1 MPSDKKRINLTIPD
15 ELYVRLQAYKN
26 EQGIS
31 SDASAC
37 LQLIVQQ
44 LNGLEQSK
52 AMLRLINNCSVEQ
65 LNKLSMEGLTL
76 TKSVLERSRKGAVA
90 PREETR
96 EQLAAQPQS
105 GSREQPGKRYGGAAT
120 LTRCKRRF
128 QPRDTVRCLPV
139 SADAA
144 LERLTLP
151 LRAPRH
157 RRSRCACQRYSITLW
172 QLRDLCNH

>member
-76 TKSVLERSRKGAVA
+76 TKSVLEKEQKKEQPPKLYDLTTLQREANRLFGYKAARVNSRASAAEVLRHSLVA
-90 PREETR
+90 N
-96 EQLAAQPQS
+96 AAS
-105 GSREQPGKRYGGAAT
+105 SRETP
-120 LTRCKRRF
+120 C
-128 QPRDTVRCLPV
+128 VVCL
-139 SADAA
+139 
-144 LERLTLP
+144 
-151 LRAPRH
+151 
-157 RRSRCACQRYSITLW
+157 
-172 QLRDLCNH
+172 

>member
-1 MPSDKKRINLTIPD
+1 MPSDKMRVNLTIPD
-15 ELYVRLQAYKN
+15 ELYARLQAYKD

-76 TKSVLERSRKGAVA
+76 TKSVLEK
-90 PREETR
+90 
-96 EQLAAQPQS
+96 EQEKKQ
-105 GSREQPGKRYGGAAT
+105 
-120 LTRCKRRF
+120 
-128 QPRDTVRCLPV
+128 
-139 SADAA
+139 
-144 LERLTLP
+144 
-151 LRAPRH
+151 
-157 RRSRCACQRYSITLW
+157 
-172 QLRDLCNH
+172 

>member
-76 TKSVLERSRKGAVA
+76 TKAVLEK
-90 PREETR
+90 
-96 EQLAAQPQS
+96 EQKK
-105 GSREQPGKRYGGAAT
+105 EQ
-120 LTRCKRRF
+120 
-128 QPRDTVRCLPV
+128 
-139 SADAA
+139 
-144 LERLTLP
+144 
-151 LRAPRH
+151 
-157 RRSRCACQRYSITLW
+157 
-172 QLRDLCNH
+172 

>member
-76 TKSVLERSRKGAVA
+76 TKSRRRGSNLRRSRKAARVNSRASATEVLRHSLVA
-90 PREETR
+90 N
-96 EQLAAQPQS
+96 AAS
-105 GSREQPGKRYGGAAT
+105 SRETP
-120 LTRCKRRF
+120 C
-128 QPRDTVRCLPV
+128 VVCL
-139 SADAA
+139 
-144 LERLTLP
+144 
-151 LRAPRH
+151 
-157 RRSRCACQRYSITLW
+157 
-172 QLRDLCNH
+172 

>member
-65 LNKLSMEGLTL
+65 LNNLSMEGLTL
-76 TKSVLERSRKGAVA
+76 TKSVLEK
-90 PREETR
+90 
-96 EQLAAQPQS
+96 EQKK
-105 GSREQPGKRYGGAAT
+105 EQ
-120 LTRCKRRF
+120 
-128 QPRDTVRCLPV
+128 
-139 SADAA
+139 
-144 LERLTLP
+144 
-151 LRAPRH
+151 
-157 RRSRCACQRYSITLW
+157 
-172 QLRDLCNH
+172 

>member
-1 MPSDKKRINLTIPD
+1 MPSGKKRINLTIPD

-76 TKSVLERSRKGAVA
+76 TKSVLEK
-90 PREETR
+90 
-96 EQLAAQPQS
+96 EQKK
-105 GSREQPGKRYGGAAT
+105 EQ
-120 LTRCKRRF
+120 
-128 QPRDTVRCLPV
+128 
-139 SADAA
+139 
-144 LERLTLP
+144 
-151 LRAPRH
+151 
-157 RRSRCACQRYSITLW
+157 
-172 QLRDLCNH
+172 

>member
-1 MPSDKKRINLTIPD
+1 MPSGKKRINLTIPD
-15 ELYVRLQAYKN
+15 ELYARLQAYKD

-76 TKSVLERSRKGAVA
+76 TKSVLEK
-90 PREETR
+90 
-96 EQLAAQPQS
+96 EQ
-105 GSREQPGKRYGGAAT
+105 EK
-120 LTRCKRRF
+120 K
-128 QPRDTVRCLPV
+128 
-139 SADAA
+139 
-144 LERLTLP
+144 
-151 LRAPRH
+151 
-157 RRSRCACQRYSITLW
+157 
-172 QLRDLCNH
+172 

>member
-76 TKSVLERSRKGAVA
+76 TNSVLEK
-90 PREETR
+90 
-96 EQLAAQPQS
+96 EQKK
-105 GSREQPGKRYGGAAT
+105 EQ
-120 LTRCKRRF
+120 
-128 QPRDTVRCLPV
+128 
-139 SADAA
+139 
-144 LERLTLP
+144 
-151 LRAPRH
+151 
-157 RRSRCACQRYSITLW
+157 
-172 QLRDLCNH
+172 

>member
-52 AMLRLINNCSVEQ
+52 AMLRLINNCSVE
-65 LNKLSMEGLTL
+65 LPARRRGSNLR
-76 TKSVLERSRKGAVA
+76 RSRKAARVNSRASAAEVLRHSLVA
-90 PREETR
+90 N
-96 EQLAAQPQS
+96 AAS
-105 GSREQPGKRYGGAAT
+105 SRETP
-120 LTRCKRRF
+120 C
-128 QPRDTVRCLPV
+128 VVCL
-139 SADAA
+139 
-144 LERLTLP
+144 
-151 LRAPRH
+151 
-157 RRSRCACQRYSITLW
+157 
-172 QLRDLCNH
+172 

>member
-52 AMLRLINNCSVEQ
+52 AMLRLIYNCSVEQ

-76 TKSVLERSRKGAVA
+76 TKSVLEK
-90 PREETR
+90 
-96 EQLAAQPQS
+96 EQKK
-105 GSREQPGKRYGGAAT
+105 EQ
-120 LTRCKRRF
+120 
-128 QPRDTVRCLPV
+128 
-139 SADAA
+139 
-144 LERLTLP
+144 
-151 LRAPRH
+151 
-157 RRSRCACQRYSITLW
+157 
-172 QLRDLCNH
+172 

>member
-44 LNGLEQSK
+44 LNGLEESK

-76 TKSVLERSRKGAVA
+76 TKSVLEK
-90 PREETR
+90 
-96 EQLAAQPQS
+96 EQKK
-105 GSREQPGKRYGGAAT
+105 EQ
-120 LTRCKRRF
+120 
-128 QPRDTVRCLPV
+128 
-139 SADAA
+139 
-144 LERLTLP
+144 
-151 LRAPRH
+151 
-157 RRSRCACQRYSITLW
+157 
-172 QLRDLCNH
+172 

>member
-1 MPSDKKRINLTIPD
+1 MPSDKKRVNLTIPD
-15 ELYVRLQAYKN
+15 ELYARLQAYKD

-76 TKSVLERSRKGAVA
+76 TKSVLEK
-90 PREETR
+90 
-96 EQLAAQPQS
+96 EQEKKQ
-105 GSREQPGKRYGGAAT
+105 
-120 LTRCKRRF
+120 
-128 QPRDTVRCLPV
+128 
-139 SADAA
+139 
-144 LERLTLP
+144 
-151 LRAPRH
+151 
-157 RRSRCACQRYSITLW
+157 
-172 QLRDLCNH
+172 

>member
-1 MPSDKKRINLTIPD
+1 MPSDKKRVNLTIPD
-15 ELYVRLQAYKN
+15 ELYARLQAYKD

-76 TKSVLERSRKGAVA
+76 TKSVLEKKQ
-90 PREETR
+90 EKK
-96 EQLAAQPQS
+96 Q
-105 GSREQPGKRYGGAAT
+105 
-120 LTRCKRRF
+120 
-128 QPRDTVRCLPV
+128 
-139 SADAA
+139 
-144 LERLTLP
+144 
-151 LRAPRH
+151 
-157 RRSRCACQRYSITLW
+157 
-172 QLRDLCNH
+172 

>member
-65 LNKLSMEGLTL
+65 LNKLSMDGLTL
-76 TKSVLERSRKGAVA
+76 TKSVLEK
-90 PREETR
+90 
-96 EQLAAQPQS
+96 EQKK
-105 GSREQPGKRYGGAAT
+105 EQ
-120 LTRCKRRF
+120 
-128 QPRDTVRCLPV
+128 
-139 SADAA
+139 
-144 LERLTLP
+144 
-151 LRAPRH
+151 
-157 RRSRCACQRYSITLW
+157 
-172 QLRDLCNH
+172 

>member
-52 AMLRLINNCSVEQ
+52 AKLRLINNCSVEQ

-76 TKSVLERSRKGAVA
+76 TKSVLEK
-90 PREETR
+90 
-96 EQLAAQPQS
+96 EQKK
-105 GSREQPGKRYGGAAT
+105 EQ
-120 LTRCKRRF
+120 
-128 QPRDTVRCLPV
+128 
-139 SADAA
+139 
-144 LERLTLP
+144 
-151 LRAPRH
+151 
-157 RRSRCACQRYSITLW
+157 
-172 QLRDLCNH
+172 

>member
-1 MPSDKKRINLTIPD
+1 MPSDKKRINLTFPD
-15 ELYVRLQAYKN
+15 ELYVRLQTYKN

-76 TKSVLERSRKGAVA
+76 TKSVLEK
-90 PREETR
+90 
-96 EQLAAQPQS
+96 EQ
-105 GSREQPGKRYGGAAT
+105 
-120 LTRCKRRF
+120 
-128 QPRDTVRCLPV
+128 
-139 SADAA
+139 
-144 LERLTLP
+144 
-151 LRAPRH
+151 
-157 RRSRCACQRYSITLW
+157 
-172 QLRDLCNH
+172 

>member
-1 MPSDKKRINLTIPD
+1 MPSDKKRVNLTIPD
-15 ELYVRLQAYKN
+15 ELYARLQAYKD

-76 TKSVLERSRKGAVA
+76 TKSVLEKE
-90 PREETR
+90 RE
-96 EQLAAQPQS
+96 
-105 GSREQPGKRYGGAAT
+105 K
-120 LTRCKRRF
+120 K
-128 QPRDTVRCLPV
+128 
-139 SADAA
+139 
-144 LERLTLP
+144 
-151 LRAPRH
+151 
-157 RRSRCACQRYSITLW
+157 
-172 QLRDLCNH
+172 

>member
-52 AMLRLINNCSVEQ
+52 AMLRLVNNCSVEQ

-76 TKSVLERSRKGAVA
+76 TKSVLEK
-90 PREETR
+90 
-96 EQLAAQPQS
+96 EQKK
-105 GSREQPGKRYGGAAT
+105 EQ
-120 LTRCKRRF
+120 
-128 QPRDTVRCLPV
+128 
-139 SADAA
+139 
-144 LERLTLP
+144 
-151 LRAPRH
+151 
-157 RRSRCACQRYSITLW
+157 
-172 QLRDLCNH
+172 

>member
-1 MPSDKKRINLTIPD
+1 MPSDKKRVNLTIPD
-15 ELYVRLQAYKN
+15 ELYARLQAYKD

-76 TKSVLERSRKGAVA
+76 TKSVLER
-90 PREETR
+90 
-96 EQLAAQPQS
+96 EQ
-105 GSREQPGKRYGGAAT
+105 EK
-120 LTRCKRRF
+120 K
-128 QPRDTVRCLPV
+128 
-139 SADAA
+139 
-144 LERLTLP
+144 
-151 LRAPRH
+151 
-157 RRSRCACQRYSITLW
+157 
-172 QLRDLCNH
+172 

>member
-1 MPSDKKRINLTIPD
+1 MPSHKKRINLTIPD

-76 TKSVLERSRKGAVA
+76 TKSVLEK
-90 PREETR
+90 
-96 EQLAAQPQS
+96 EQKK
-105 GSREQPGKRYGGAAT
+105 EQ
-120 LTRCKRRF
+120 
-128 QPRDTVRCLPV
+128 
-139 SADAA
+139 
-144 LERLTLP
+144 
-151 LRAPRH
+151 
-157 RRSRCACQRYSITLW
+157 
-172 QLRDLCNH
+172 